1 MDNSGHPIA
10 NLTRIIGDNRA
21 FGLSNVPKISAFY
34 VKLLFQEPFRL
45 WEQKKQ
51 PVIKNHQLKKD
62 PLFIIGHWRS
72 GTSFLQYLL
81 AQDPNF
87 GYMNKFEVVFPDIF
101 LRSEE
106 TLKAVVNQIPETLNF
121 IQEVQNMSI
130 NLELDSPSEIEIA
143 LTTMISPASLHW
155 GHIFPQENRHY
166 FNKFLFFDTANE
178 QELSKWKHDYQY
190 LIKKTSLKKGGK
202 QLLLKSPGN
211 TCRIKQLL
219 QMYPSARFLFIH
231 RNPYDV
237 FYSNKKLWYTLL
249 DNLAL
254 QPYDDQ
260 YIEEEII
267 WTYKKM
273 MRKYLDQRALIPED
287 QLIEIRFSNF
297 VEHPLKVLEQVYN
310 DLSLSTFEDAKP
322 QIEQFLS
329 HKTTGKTSNYN
340 YENSII
346 KELNR
351 TWKFAFEQW
360 NYSIINDRIAT

>member
-1 MDNSGHPIA
+1 M
-10 NLTRIIGDNRA
+10 
-21 FGLSNVPKISAFY
+21 
-34 VKLLFQEPFRL
+34 
-45 WEQKKQ
+45 
-51 PVIKNHQLKKD
+51 
-62 PLFIIGHWRS
+62 
-72 GTSFLQYLL
+72 
-81 AQDPNF
+81 
-87 GYMNKFEVVFPDIF
+87 
-101 LRSEE
+101 
-106 TLKAVVNQIPETLNF
+106 
-121 IQEVQNMSI
+121 
-130 NLELDSPSEIEIA
+130 
-143 LTTMISPASLHW
+143 
-155 GHIFPQENRHY
+155 
-166 FNKFLFFDTANE
+166 
-178 QELSKWKHDYQY
+178 
-190 LIKKTSLKKGGK
+190 
-202 QLLLKSPGN
+202 
-211 TCRIKQLL
+211 
-219 QMYPSARFLFIH
+219 
-231 RNPYDV
+231 
-237 FYSNKKLWYTLL
+237 LL